1 MACVCELLKCE
12 EPELRWAVAVKY
24 TPDFRG
30 KKGYWTAHWR
40 LLYALA
46 VERSLWGNVG
56 LNKTCYF
63 INFTYYFLFFNGT
76 TINLNCIWDLMIYFW
91 TVPILRDK
99 IQLLRL
105 KPSKVRSHC
114 SSSLSVMV
122 HCEIIKNCT
131 PSKLFQAA
139 SFSHGYWKPVLWF
152 DRLVKAE
159 I

>member
-1 MACVCELLKCE
+1 MGCSCKIHTRFQRQERILNHSLKIVVCISSWKVIVRKC
-12 EPELRWAVAVKY
+12 WV
-24 TPDFRG
+24 
-30 KKGYWTAHWR
+30 
-40 LLYALA
+40 
-46 VERSLWGNVG
+46 
-56 LNKTCYF
+56 KTCYF

-76 TINLNCIWDLMIYFW
+76 TKNLNCIWDLMIYFW

-105 KPSKVRSHC
+105 EPSKVRFHC

-139 SFSHGYWKPVLWF
+139 SFPHGYWKPVLWF
-152 DRLVKAE
+152 DKLVKAE